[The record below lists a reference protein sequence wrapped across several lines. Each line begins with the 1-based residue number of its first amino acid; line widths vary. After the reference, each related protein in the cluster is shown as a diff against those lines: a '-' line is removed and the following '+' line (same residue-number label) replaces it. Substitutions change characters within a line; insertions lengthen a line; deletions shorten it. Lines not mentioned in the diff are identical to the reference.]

1 MNRLSIY
8 ELSQESDLIL
18 KFYQEANGRQFV
30 KVLKNRF
37 DILRSFEVLNSDLL
51 NSDINDNTLMLKEVV
66 AEDL

>member
-1 MNRLSIY
+1 MNKLSIY

-18 KFYQEANGRQFV
+18 KFCQEVNGGQFV

-37 DILRSFEVLNSDLL
+37 DILRSFEVINSDLL
-51 NSDINDNTLMLKEVV
+51 NSDINDNTLMLKEVI